1 MSPTYKR
8 VYLTAL
14 GYELGPQIVTSAEI
28 ETRLA
33 PVYEKLHLQPGQLEA
48 WTGIVERRWWEEGA
62 RLSDGAVSAARKA
75 LAKSNVTAADL
86 GVVIYAGVCRE
97 HFEPATACAVAD
109 ALGVRGGVSVF
120 DLSNACL
127 GVLNGMLDVANRI
140 ELGQIR
146 AGLVVSCESAREI
159 NEIAIGKLMAQVAG
173 HGAHAAGAQDVSGA
187 LGASGAYGAAGVSG
201 MAHFTEAL
209 ATFTGGSGAVAMLL
223 TDGSF
228 VSHNEHK
235 GHRLCG
241 AVSQVA
247 PEHHQLCRWGVE
259 PVNGVVNNA
268 GGAPHL
274 AHHYA
279 QYMATDSVAVL
290 KHGVLLGQQTWQAFL
305 TAMQWTPAQVDRV
318 ICHQVGNSHQE
329 AILKSINVSKDRDYT
344 TYAYLGNMGTAAL
357 PVTAAIASER
367 GVLKAGQRT
376 GFLGIGSGLT
386 CLMMGLEW

>member
-1 MSPTYKR
+1 MYPTYKR
-8 VYLTAL
+8 VYLAAL

-62 RLSDGAVSAARKA
+62 RLSDGAASAARKA

-97 HFEPATACAVAD
+97 NFEPATACAVAD

-159 NEIAIGKLMAQVAG
+159 NEIAIGKLMAQAVG
-173 HGAHAAGAQDVSGA
+173 GGAQAAGARGTSGT
-187 LGASGAYGAAGVSG
+187 SGVSG
-201 MAHFTEAL
+201 MAHFSGAL

-228 VSHNEHK
+228 AAGNDSK

-259 PVNGVVNNA
+259 PA
-268 GGAPHL
+268 GGADGG

-279 QYMATDSVAVL
+279 QYMTTDSVAVL

-329 AILKSINVSKDRDYT
+329 AILKSINVSKDKDYT

-367 GVLKAGQRT
+367 GVLKAGQRA

>member
-8 VYLTAL
+8 VYLTSL

-28 ETRLA
+28 EARLA

-75 LAKSNVTAADL
+75 LAQSNVTAADL

-97 HFEPATACAVAD
+97 NFEPATACAVAD

-159 NEIAIGKLMAQVAG
+159 NDIAIGKLMTQMAG
-173 HGAHAAGAQDVSGA
+173 PAGAA
-187 LGASGAYGAAGVSG
+187 G
-201 MAHFTEAL
+201 MAHFSEAL

-228 VSHNEHK
+228 GGSSEHK

-247 PEHHQLCRWGVE
+247 PEHHRLCRWGVE
-259 PVNGVVNNA
+259 PVES
-268 GGAPHL
+268 GGGEPR
-274 AHHYA
+274 YA
-279 QYMATDSVAVL
+279 QYMVTDAVAVL
-290 KHGVLLGQQTWQAFL
+290 KHGVALGQATWQAFL
-305 TAMQWTPAQVDRV
+305 AAMHWAPQQVDRV
-318 ICHQVGNSHQE
+318 ICHQVGSGHQE
-329 AILKSINVSKDRDYT
+329 AILKSLNLPREKDYT

>member
-1 MSPTYKR
+1 MPSLYKN

-48 WTGIVERRWWEEGA
+48 WTGIVERRWWEQGA
-62 RLSDGAVSAARKA
+62 RLSGGAVSAARKA

-97 HFEPATACAVAD
+97 NFEPATACAVAD

-140 ELGQIR
+140 ALGQIR

-159 NEIAIGKLMAQVAG
+159 NEIAIGKLLARMAG
-173 HGAHAAGAQDVSGA
+173 GGARGAGAAATSAASVASVASVVSGTSGA
-187 LGASGAYGAAGVSG
+187 TGASDMAYFS
-201 MAHFTEAL
+201 EAL

-228 VSHNEHK
+228 ATGNDQR

-259 PVNGVVNNA
+259 PVDSA
-268 GGAPHL
+268 GGVQ
-274 AHHYA
+274 HYA

-290 KHGVLLGQQTWQAFL
+290 KHGVLLGQQTWTAFL
-305 TAMQWTPAQVDRV
+305 AAMQWTPAQVDRV

-329 AILKSINVSKDRDYT
+329 AILKSINVSKDKDYT

-367 GVLKAGQRT
+367 GILKTGQRT